1 MAGLPCLTP
10 SLATDL
16 SPQFPLASLTP
27 HTTPYQVISVYSH
40 QAQRPTSLLDF
51 PPELMT
57 RILLFLSPLDIIS
70 CQRTCRMLYGLCS
83 DSIFRYLLQMERG
96 ALSDDMDPGLSYH
109 ERLRILE
116 RREEAWAMLDFRRSV
131 KVPIPFN
138 PTHHWRFTGGALLI
152 GTALALDDES
162 CQHAIGHSYISLPS
176 LSDAQDEKLEWKEN
190 YFGTEALQFELTVH
204 EHDLIAVLIA

>member
-1 MAGLPCLTP
+1 
-10 SLATDL
+10 
-16 SPQFPLASLTP
+16 
-27 HTTPYQVISVYSH
+27 
-40 QAQRPTSLLDF
+40 
-51 PPELMT
+51 
-57 RILLFLSPLDIIS
+57 
-70 CQRTCRMLYGLCS
+70 MLYGLCS

-96 ALSDDMDPGLSYH
+96 ALTDDMNPGLSYH

-162 CQHAIGHSYISLPS
+162 CQHAIGHSYIALPS